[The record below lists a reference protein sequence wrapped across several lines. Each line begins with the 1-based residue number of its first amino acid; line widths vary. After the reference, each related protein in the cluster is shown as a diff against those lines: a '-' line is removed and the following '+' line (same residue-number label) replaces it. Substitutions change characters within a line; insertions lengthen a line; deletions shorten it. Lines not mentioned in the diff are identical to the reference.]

1 MTGSWCNESLM
12 ADDEINYVKEVFKSD
27 LNMIFVG
34 VMAFLML
41 VINFP
46 GFLALLAAGE
56 VGALFI
62 AQDSRVQRII
72 RARKNKDQKLET
84 EDSEKT
90 IVVALPQAY
99 QNDFFSVR
107 NLCDEIEKR
116 SAELDDKGS
125 NALLSG
131 VTEKLS
137 AFRFEYARMLRA
149 HHLLSSRNYRNL
161 QNMLNN
167 EIIRAEKSV
176 QNEQAEQVRQALSQN
191 LNILKKRQA
200 RIQKLDELVRLLE
213 ARLQVVRNSLSLI
226 QDEVYSFT
234 NVAGISDLVDN
245 LLTNL
250 SISDEFRSTYEDVL
264 ITETDSMS
272 TLEASA
278 AEHELPRI
286 EEPPEEEQ
294 PARRRDSREH
304 IRRVK

>member
-1 MTGSWCNESLM
+1 M

-27 LNMIFVG
+27 LNLIFVG

-41 VINFP
+41 AINFP

-56 VGALFI
+56 IGALFI

-90 IVVALPQAY
+90 IVLALPQAY
-99 QNDFFSVR
+99 QNDFSSVR

-116 SAELDDKGS
+116 SGELDDKGT
-125 NALLSG
+125 NAILAG
-131 VTEKLS
+131 VTEKLA
-137 AFRFEYARMLRA
+137 AFRYEYARMLRA

-176 QNEQAEQVRQALSQN
+176 QNEQSEQVRQALSQN

-234 NVAGISDLVDN
+234 NVTGISDLVDN

-264 ITETDSMS
+264 ITETDSLS
-272 TLEASA
+272 TLEASP
-278 AEHELPRI
+278 AEHEAPQMEV
-286 EEPPEEEQ
+286 EEPPDDDEV
-294 PARRRDSREH
+294 ARRRGAREH

>member
-1 MTGSWCNESLM
+1 M

-27 LNMIFVG
+27 LNLIFVG

-41 VINFP
+41 AINFP

-56 VGALFI
+56 IGALFI

-90 IVVALPQAY
+90 IVLALPQAY
-99 QNDFFSVR
+99 QNDFSSVR

-116 SAELDDKGS
+116 SGELDDKGT
-125 NALLSG
+125 NAILSG
-131 VTEKLS
+131 VTEKLAS
-137 AFRFEYARMLRA
+137 FRYEYARMLRA

-176 QNEQAEQVRQALSQN
+176 QNEQSEQVRQALSQN

-234 NVAGISDLVDN
+234 NVTGISDLVDN

-264 ITETDSMS
+264 ITETDSLS
-272 TLEASA
+272 TLEASP
-278 AEHELPRI
+278 AEHGAPPIEV
-286 EEPPEEEQ
+286 EEPPEDEQ
-294 PARRRDSREH
+294 QTRRRDSREH

>member
-1 MTGSWCNESLM
+1 M

-27 LNMIFVG
+27 LNLIFVG

-41 VINFP
+41 VVSFW

-56 VGALFI
+56 IGALFI

-167 EIIRAEKSV
+167 EIIRAEKAV

-272 TLEASA
+272 TLEASPS
-278 AEHELPRI
+278 EHALPQI
-286 EEPPEEEQ
+286 EEPPAEEP
-294 PARRRDSREH
+294 PAPRRDAREH

>member
-1 MTGSWCNESLM
+1 M

-27 LNMIFVG
+27 LNLGFVG
-34 VMAFLML
+34 VMAFLIL
-41 VINFP
+41 VVNFW

-90 IVVALPQAY
+90 IVDALPQAY
-99 QNDFFSVR
+99 QNDFSSVR

-125 NALLSG
+125 SAILSG

-176 QNEQAEQVRQALSQN
+176 QNEQSEQVRQALSQN

-264 ITETDSMS
+264 ITETDSLS
-272 TLEASA
+272 TLEASPV
-278 AEHELPRI
+278 EHEPPQI
-286 EEPPEEEQ
+286 EEPPAEEEQ
-294 PARRRDSREH
+294 ARRRGSREH

>member
-1 MTGSWCNESLM
+1 M

-27 LNMIFVG
+27 LNLGFVG
-34 VMAFLML
+34 VMAFLIL
-41 VINFP
+41 VVNFW

-62 AQDSRVQRII
+62 AQDPRVQRII

-125 NALLSG
+125 NAILSG

-176 QNEQAEQVRQALSQN
+176 HNEQSEQVRQALSQN

-264 ITETDSMS
+264 ITETDSLS
-272 TLEASA
+272 SLEASPV
-278 AEHELPRI
+278 EHEPPQI
-286 EEPPEEEQ
+286 EEPPAEEDDS
-294 PARRRDSREH
+294 ARRRASREH